1 MTTIAKSAPAA
12 PAGTSTAHK
21 LKNFGLGGLSGMVA
35 TTFVSIF
42 SIKAIIFTY
51 KSLMIL

>member
-1 MTTIAKSAPAA
+1 MTTTAQAAPAA

-35 TTFVSIF
+35 TTFVQPIDMVKVR
-42 SIKAIIFTY
+42 I
-51 KSLMIL
+51 